1 MTSSLHTP
9 PLEEIC
15 ERYKRL
21 YTPAVAD
28 ILDSKGLWHQI
39 MNNDLKGLTMDMVVA
54 GPAFT
59 VLGMCERSEDKAIRK
74 GPLVVDRLGQYQV
87 AVFETGGDTHTGH
100 WGELLSN
107 AARTRGAHGAVI
119 DGGVR
124 DTRYILQIDFPVFC
138 RFRCP
143 GDATGRWNVVD
154 MEIPVTVGGVRVH
167 PGDFVF
173 GDADG
178 VVVVPKELTIPVLLE
193 AESVLEL
200 EDEIRQ
206 KVRAGE
212 SVEHLYRSYE
222 RF

>member
-1 MTSSLHTP
+1 MTDPASSLA
-9 PLEEIC
+9 LAEIC
-15 ERYKRL
+15 ERYKKL

-39 MNNDLKGLTMDMVVA
+39 MDNDVKGLTLDMMVA

-74 GPLVVDRLGQYQV
+74 GPLVVDRLGQYHV
-87 AVFETGGDTHTGH
+87 AVFETGGDTRTGH

-124 DTRYILQIDFPVFC
+124 DTRYILQMGFPVFC
-138 RFRCP
+138 KFRCP

-167 PGDFVF
+167 PGDFIF

-178 VVVVPKELTIPVLLE
+178 VVVVPQKLTVEVLRE
-193 AESVLEL
+193 AEAVLKL

-206 KVRAGE
+206 QVRAGA
-212 SVEHLYRSYE
+212 SVERLYRSYE

>member
-1 MTSSLHTP
+1 MSTISEI
-9 PLEEIC
+9 PLEELC
-15 ERYKRL
+15 ERYQKL

-39 MNNDLKGLTMDMVVA
+39 MDNEIKGLTLDMAVA

-59 VLGMCERSEDKAIRK
+59 VLGLCERSEDKSIRK
-74 GPLVVDRLGQYQV
+74 GPLVVDRLGKCQV
-87 AVFETGGDTHTGH
+87 AVFETGGDTRTGH

-107 AARTRGAHGAVI
+107 AARARGARGAVI
-119 DGGVR
+119 DGGAR
-124 DTRYILQIDFPVFC
+124 DTRYILQMGFPVFS

-154 MEIPVTVGGVRVH
+154 MGIPITVGGVRVH

-178 VVVVPKELTIPVLLE
+178 VIVVPAELTVPVLLE
-193 AESVLEL
+193 AEAVLAVEN
-200 EDEIRQ
+200 EIRQ
-206 KVRAGE
+206 KVRAGA
-212 SVEHLYRSYE
+212 SVEKLYSSYK

>member
-1 MTSSLHTP
+1 MPTETQI
-9 PLEEIC
+9 PLAELC

-28 ILDSKGLWHQI
+28 ALDRQGLWHQI
-39 MNNDLKGLTMDMVVA
+39 MDNDLKGLTLDMVVA

-59 VLGMCERSEDKAIRK
+59 VLGVCERSEDKSIRK
-74 GPLVVDRLGQYQV
+74 GPLVVDRLSAYQV
-87 AVFETGGDTHTGH
+87 AVFETGGDTRTGH

-107 AARTRGAHGAVI
+107 AARTRGAHGAVV

-124 DTRYILQIDFPVFC
+124 DTRYILQLGFPVFC
-138 RFRCP
+138 KFRCP
-143 GDATGRWNVVD
+143 GDATGRWNVVE
-154 MEIPVTVGGVRVH
+154 MEVPVTVGGVRVH
-167 PGDFVF
+167 PGDFIL

-178 VVVVPKELTIPVLLE
+178 VVVVPRELTLPVLLE
-193 AESVLEL
+193 AEAVVQI

-206 KVRAGE
+206 KVRSGA
-212 SVEHLYRSYE
+212 SVEKLYQSYE

>member
-1 MTSSLHTP
+1 MTVHDAITMD
-9 PLEEIC
+9 EIC
-15 ERYKRL
+15 ERYKKL

-39 MNNDLKGLTMDMVVA
+39 MDNDLKGLTMDMVVV

-59 VLGMCERSEDKAIRK
+59 VFGMSERSEDKSIRK
-74 GPLVVDRLGQYQV
+74 GPQVVDRLSQHQV
-87 AVFETGGDTHTGH
+87 AVFETGGDTRTGH

-107 AARTRGAHGAVI
+107 AARARGAHGAVI

-124 DTRYILQIDFPVFC
+124 DTRYILQMGFPVFC
-138 RFRCP
+138 KFRCP

-167 PGDFVF
+167 PGDFIF
-173 GDADG
+173 GDSDG
-178 VVVVPKELTIPVLLE
+178 VVVVPKALILEVLLE
-193 AESVLEL
+193 AEEVMATEN
-200 EDEIRQ
+200 EIRQ
-206 KVRAGE
+206 KVRGGAN
-212 SVEHLYRSYE
+212 VEQLYRSYK

>member
-1 MTSSLHTP
+1 MSP
-9 PLEEIC
+9 ENAIPLEELC
-15 ERYKRL
+15 ERYRKL

-39 MNNDLKGLTMDMVVA
+39 MDNEIKGLTLDMVVA

-59 VLGMCERSEDKAIRK
+59 VLGMCERSEDKSIRK
-74 GPLVVDRLGQYQV
+74 GPLVVDRLGKCQV
-87 AVFETGGDTHTGH
+87 AVFETGGDTRTGH

-107 AARTRGAHGAVI
+107 AARARGAHGAVI

-124 DTRYILQIDFPVFC
+124 DTRYILQLGFPVFSK
-138 RFRCP
+138 FRCP

-154 MEIPVTVGGVRVH
+154 MELAITAGGVRVH
-167 PGDFVF
+167 PGDFIF

-178 VVVVPKELTIPVLLE
+178 VVVVPKELTVEVLLE
-193 AESVLEL
+193 AEAVMAV

-206 KVRAGE
+206 QVRGGA
-212 SVEHLYRSYE
+212 SVQKLYSSYE

>member
-1 MTSSLHTP
+1 MAEI
-9 PLEEIC
+9 PLPEIC

-28 ILDSKGLWHQI
+28 ILDSQGLWHQI
-39 MNNDLKGLTMDMVVA
+39 MDNDLKGLTLEMIVA

-59 VLGMCERSEDKAIRK
+59 VFGMSERSEDRSIRK
-74 GPLVVDRLGQYQV
+74 GPLVVDRLGAYQV
-87 AVFETGGDTHTGH
+87 AVFETSGDTKTGH

-107 AARTRGAHGAVI
+107 AARARGAHGAVI

-124 DTRYILQIDFPVFC
+124 DTRYILEMGFPVFC
-138 RFRCP
+138 KFRCP

-167 PGDFVF
+167 PGDFIF

-178 VVVVPKELTIPVLLE
+178 VVVVPRELTTQVLLE
-193 AESVLEL
+193 AEAVLSL
-200 EDEIRQ
+200 ENEIRQ
-206 KVRAGE
+206 KVRGGA
-212 SVEHLYRSYE
+212 SVEKLYQSYE

>member
-1 MTSSLHTP
+1 LARLQDIPMA
-9 PLEEIC
+9 EIC

-39 MNNDLKGLTMDMVVA
+39 MDNDLKGLTLDMILA

-59 VLGMCERSEDKAIRK
+59 VFGMAERSEDKSIRK
-74 GPLVVDRLGQYQV
+74 GVKVVDMLGPCHV
-87 AVFETGGDTHTGH
+87 ATFETCGDIRTGH

-107 AARTRGAHGAVI
+107 AARARGAHGAVI

-124 DTRYILQIDFPVFC
+124 DTKYILRMGFPVFC
-138 RFRCP
+138 KFRCP

-154 MEIPVTVGGVRVH
+154 MEVPVTVGGVRVY

-173 GDADG
+173 GDSDG
-178 VVVVPKELTIPVLLE
+178 VVVVPKALTIEVLLE
-193 AESVLEL
+193 AEAVLAM
-200 EDEIRQ
+200 EDEIRE
-206 KVRAGE
+206 KVLSGA
-212 SVEHLYRSYE
+212 SVEELYMKYE

>member
-1 MTSSLHTP
+1 MPTSVAI
-9 PLEEIC
+9 PLEELC

-39 MNNDLKGLTMDMVVA
+39 MDNDLKGLTLDMVVA

-59 VLGMCERSEDKAIRK
+59 VLGMCERSEDKSIRK
-74 GPLVVDRLGQYQV
+74 GPQVVDRLGKCQV
-87 AVFETGGDTHTGH
+87 AVFETGGDTRTGH

-107 AARTRGAHGAVI
+107 AALARGAHGAVV

-124 DTRYILQIDFPVFC
+124 DTRYILQLGFPVFC
-138 RFRCP
+138 KFRCP

-154 MEIPVTVGGVRVH
+154 MDIPITAGGVRVH

-178 VVVVPKELTIPVLLE
+178 VVVVPKELAVDVLLE
-193 AESVLEL
+193 AEAVMTVEN
-200 EDEIRQ
+200 EIRQ
-206 KVRAGE
+206 KVRDGA
-212 SVEHLYRSYE
+212 SVQKLYSSYE